1 MLNPIV
7 PEFIYQLKNNDNL
20 WKLFDSFIQSSFQ
33 VNFIKKLYFVIFDLQ
48 KKMN

>member
-20 WKLFDSFIQSSFQ
+20 WKLFDSFISSFQ
-33 VNFIKKLYFVIFDLQ
+33 VNIIKKRNTLLSFVMF
-48 KKMN
+48 